1 MTAWPPAGMSMPR
14 ARILKDDVGRVA
26 GIDHIPCASRYD
38 GCADEA
44 HVGRQAVQDTH
55 IAQGS
60 AGRGGRNRDRVA
72 ILLADSCGRGDW
84 RGFRQGAWHLHCDGG
99 DVARLAKWSRSVNVG
114 VVAHAGPYFVAR
126 VGAGQACLVP
136 DYGAVR

>member
-1 MTAWPPAGMSMPR
+1 MVALPVLITFHVPPDTTAAPTSSTLDGRLS
-14 ARILKDDVGRVA
+14 RIRTSL
-26 GIDHIPCASRYD
+26 
-38 GCADEA
+38 E
-44 HVGRQAVQDTH
+44 
-55 IAQGS
+55 GS

-99 DVARLAKWSRSVNVG
+99 DVARLAQWSRSVNVG

-136 DYGAVR
+136 DHGAVR